1 MTDITRSLVEHVREA
16 FEKGSPLNI
25 VGGGSKA
32 YLGRE
37 ARGEPLQVND
47 HRGIVSYNPTEL
59 VMTARNGTPIEEINR
74 VLAEN
79 GQVCPFESPVFEGT
93 ATLGGTLAANLSGPA
108 RPWSGSI
115 RDAVLGVQ
123 LINGKGEQLKFGGQ
137 VMKNVAGY
145 DVSRLQAGAL
155 GTLGVIT
162 EVSFKVVPQAAA
174 TTTLVREMSVG
185 DAIKEMNRLAGEPLP
200 ISGSVWL
207 NGRLYLRFEGASRAV
222 SAAASKVSGE
232 TLDDA
237 QAFWQGV
244 NEQTL
249 DFFQDDTP
257 LWRFS
262 INSSASLAPL
272 NGAWL
277 IDWGGAQRWV
287 RGDFERGVLERY
299 AEEARGHLSLYRH
312 GDRKGEVFHTLSTV
326 QQQMH
331 KNLKASFDPKAVLNP
346 GRLYSWL

>member
-145 DVSRLQAGAL
+145 DVS
-155 GTLGVIT
+155 
-162 EVSFKVVPQAAA
+162 
-174 TTTLVREMSVG
+174 
-185 DAIKEMNRLAGEPLP
+185 
-200 ISGSVWL
+200 
-207 NGRLYLRFEGASRAV
+207 
-222 SAAASKVSGE
+222 
-232 TLDDA
+232 
-237 QAFWQGV
+237 
-244 NEQTL
+244 
-249 DFFQDDTP
+249 
-257 LWRFS
+257 
-262 INSSASLAPL
+262 
-272 NGAWL
+272 
-277 IDWGGAQRWV
+277 
-287 RGDFERGVLERY
+287 
-299 AEEARGHLSLYRH
+299 
-312 GDRKGEVFHTLSTV
+312 
-326 QQQMH
+326 
-331 KNLKASFDPKAVLNP
+331 
-346 GRLYSWL
+346 